1 MSRLNGDMQ
10 LEIFNQSL
18 FESKNLTSP
27 CLYFIENTL
36 SKYEPLLLAM
46 FKLQNDLLL
55 LNLEMLNFY
64 SLIYSTKKT
73 HEVWDTDD
81 SSNSVVQLNISDFN
95 DKDDTNYI
103 YLSITSPLYK
113 KRRRLNKINPDEVRK
128 IKVEEEKE
136 RRKQIIQGFT
146 MLKEQFL
153 PTCYKMSNAELL
165 KKVLKN
171 KEEKNLHDK
180 LLQLNSIC
188 TKLNSE
194 LEYFKKMNEN
204 KEEVIELEYFK

>member
-1 MSRLNGDMQ
+1 MSRLNRDMQ

-18 FESKNLTSP
+18 FESKNPTSP
-27 CLYFIENTL
+27 CFYYIENTV

-55 LNLEMLNFY
+55 LNLEMSNFY
-64 SLIYSTKKT
+64 SLICSTKEI
-73 HEVWDTDD
+73 HEVWDTDN
-81 SSNSVVQLNISDFN
+81 SSNSIVQLNISDFN
-95 DKDDTNYI
+95 DKHDT
-103 YLSITSPLYK
+103 S
-113 KRRRLNKINPDEVRK
+113 RK

-136 RRKQIIQGFT
+136 RCKQIIQGFT
-146 MLKEQFL
+146 MLKEQLL

-171 KEEKNLHDK
+171 KEEKNLHNK

-204 KEEVIELEYFK
+204 KEEVIKLKYFKK